1 MMDQA
6 PMWCLVL
13 ANRWMTMQLLGLTGR
28 RPVQATT
35 NWLQLMPHLD
45 GMGQDLLSLELVPFA
60 GEIVCSQLPPM
71 QDLAL
76 MYEWVAMPQAPRMRL
91 LLQLCA
97 LNASHEQGV
106 L

>member
-1 MMDQA
+1 MI
-6 PMWCLVL
+6 
-13 ANRWMTMQLLGLTGR
+13 
-28 RPVQATT
+28 
-35 NWLQLMPHLD
+35 WLQLLLRLWR
-45 GMGQDLLSLELVPFA
+45 MGHEMLSLMSMSSA
-60 GEIVCSQLPPM
+60 AEIVCSQLPPM

-91 LLQLCA
+91 LLQLCV